1 MLNGREVG
9 MSLSGFKKLKT
20 RLRHLKKRL
29 DRKAL
34 RDPRTVRDYALRN
47 KWERVR
53 FILIKRYG
61 DEI

>member
-1 MLNGREVG
+1 

-61 DEI
+61 DDI

>member
-1 MLNGREVG
+1 

-20 RLRHLKKRL
+20 RLRHLKKRF
-29 DRKAL
+29 DKKAL
-34 RDPRTVRDYALRN
+34 RDPRTVREYALRN